1 MASQTFQGSIK
12 ASKAPV
18 EFESQEDELEDV
30 DSAEELELEGPV
42 VSEAPDADG
51 DGQDTDEDQRH
62 KNLRQTESP
71 RFDSDGPLIH
81 INTQKLLIGDKIVV
95 LFQLYY

>member
-1 MASQTFQGSIK
+1 M
-12 ASKAPV
+12 
-18 EFESQEDELEDV
+18 EDV
-30 DSAEELELEGPV
+30 DCAEELELEGPV

-81 INTQKLLIGDKIVV
+81 INTQKLLIGDKFVV